1 MMWNKRSGLLAATL
15 ALTALTACGSDSD
28 KKPGDPRAGVNPA
41 PPGAPWETLSE
52 WRLFDDIEQQK
63 PAKGVI
69 HFEVNSVLFA
79 DEADKIRF
87 LWLPENQK
95 IAYKDVDRW
104 DFPVGSILV
113 KTFMYPH
120 DARDPAMGRR
130 LLETRLLV
138 REPDVWAAYIYVY
151 TDSQA
156 NAEERSAGPTLP
168 VTRIDQTGATRED
181 RYNVPSEFECQ
192 SCHGTLPE
200 MYPLGPRTRQLDRVN
215 DYGDGPENQIDYLA
229 KLGLL
234 DVSPPAE
241 RQRLT
246 DPYGD
251 GPIAERARSYLDANC
266 GHCHSPERKADSTGF
281 YVDYDSTDPVRGNRL
296 HWGECKFPTSAGH
309 AGGDLKYDIVPGNP
323 EQSILVHRVAS
334 IEPDVK
340 MPPLPTRLADAQ
352 GVQVMRDWIA
362 SMTPR
367 SCD

>member
-1 MMWNKRSGLLAATL
+1 MMSTIRSVLLAAAL
-15 ALTALTACGSDSD
+15 GLTALPGCGSDSD
-28 KKPGDPRAGVNPA
+28 DGTDKTPAGVNPA

-52 WRLFDDIEQQK
+52 WRLFADIEQQK
-63 PAKGVI
+63 PAKDVI

-87 LWLPENQK
+87 LWIPEGQK
-95 IAYKDVDRW
+95 ITYKDGERW
-104 DFPVGSILV
+104 EFPVGSILV
-113 KTFMYPH
+113 KTFLYAN
-120 DARDPAMGRR
+120 DARDPALGRR

-138 REPDVWAAYIYVY
+138 REPDIWAAYIYVY

-156 NAEERSAGPTLP
+156 DADERASGPTIP

-200 MYPLGPRTRQLDRVN
+200 MYPLGPRTRQLDRNN
-215 DYGDGPENQIDYLA
+215 DYGEGPENQIDYLS
-229 KLGLL
+229 KIGLL
-234 DVSPPAE
+234 DTTPPSE
-241 RQRLT
+241 RVRLI

-251 GPIAERARSYLDANC
+251 GPIGERARSYLDANC

-281 YVDYDSTDPVRGNRL
+281 YVDYDSTDPVRGNRI

-309 AGGDLKYDIVPGNP
+309 AVGDLKYDIVPGNP
-323 EQSILVHRVAS
+323 DQSILVHRVGS
-334 IEPDVK
+334 TDPNVK
-340 MPPLPTRLADAQ
+340 MPPLPTRLADQQ